1 MADRKERLAALAARA
16 GRPNTNA
23 PDAVTTTAAA
33 AAAAAAGTGE
43 DAEGEKPQQQEQEH
57 RTIKFRNY
65 TPADPNL
72 EKKQGTLL
80 DEPVAKRAKAEK
92 SELQLAL
99 DRAKE
104 EAAMAMSASGVVHAG
119 SGGAALE
126 ADDVNVM
133 VATAPKK
140 INWDLKR
147 DIQPKLDK
155 LERRTQKALVE
166 LLRERLEREAA
177 QDHID

>member
-16 GRPNTNA
+16 GRPNV
-23 PDAVTTTAAA
+23 PPVAVSITARAS
-33 AAAAAAGTGE
+33 TGG
-43 DAEGEKPQQQEQEH
+43 DDEGETNIQQEQEP
-57 RTIKFRNY
+57 RAIKFRNY
-65 TPADPNL
+65 TPADPTL
-72 EKKQGTLL
+72 EKKQDTLL

-99 DRAKE
+99 DKAKE
-104 EAAMAMSASGVVHAG
+104 EAAMAVSAGGAVHRGG
-119 SGGAALE
+119 SGGATLD
-126 ADDVNVM
+126 ADDVNVV

-155 LERRTQKALVE
+155 LERRTQRAIVE

-177 QDHID
+177 QDDID